1 MLEQGTSS
9 ENKMAESNIEA
20 GTSSSV
26 DISGKA
32 PDVFRV
38 SWLPDDHVAE
48 LTRILHGVTADRV
61 ETCLVQYVE
70 ESIEPA
76 GWRAIWR
83 PSSDHSEL
91 VFNFKQPVDVFVD
104 VVNVSREEL
113 LADVEIV
120 KPVKNDLPE
129 DDVKLLQQQKNEQV
143 TVPLMELYPLAEQE
157 NDVLDITTTAEILD
171 QIRFFYEHI
180 WQAWDLEEE
189 NCCYDHYLITTRLK
203 LYQDIEMGHIPSAAG
218 TEIRNLVKQA
228 SIVENEIKMIES
240 FNEGEEVDQVDVTR
254 LIQLHKQMEQLKA
267 RYEILQDPVFRE
279 LSNYEQQIERCRMV
293 SLKAGARIAKLKV
306 VVDSLPI
313 GELALHMAKLPDLI
327 KCLPQFHDD
336 EPCETYPSL
345 QLALDMT
352 KKEDVV
358 VVLPG
363 IHLLSH
369 LRQISE
375 GGMLI
380 GLGDGVVIQG
390 MEEAGD
396 ILMDTSGTFSLQN
409 ITVRPASNQ
418 VAVLHHE
425 GILTLN
431 NVTFEGGSGS
441 FVGLGKTNTQVDGVI
456 ARGCSGIGM
465 DFREGATAVIS
476 GASVYDCGIG
486 IQLKEEAKVS
496 LSTSTITN
504 NKKHGVLFVW
514 PVSSDISKF
523 NDIPKE
529 ALLECLLQE
538 YMGSSV
544 EYNAEDVGVVVAESV
559 SMDNDPPSPS
569 LSDESRPRSSTDS
582 MDSGCEF
589 IENIGG

>member
-1 MLEQGTSS
+1 MTEFTRFMAKRKTWSENPSSMLEQGTSS

-48 LTRILHGVTADRV
+48 LTRILHV

-129 DDVKLLQQQKNEQV
+129 DDVKLLQQQKNEQ
-143 TVPLMELYPLAEQE
+143 
-157 NDVLDITTTAEILD
+157 
-171 QIRFFYEHI
+171 
-180 WQAWDLEEE
+180 
-189 NCCYDHYLITTRLK
+189 
-203 LYQDIEMGHIPSAAG
+203 DIEMGHIPSAAG

-267 RYEILQDPVFRE
+267 RYEILQDPMTFVVQYFFVRE